1 MNKLNLTAF
10 LAIVALIFT
19 PQVYA
24 ASHDDAHGAMDH
36 SAHQHHN
43 MPADHGM
50 ADEHGDHR
58 FGMKIHTAV
67 QDGYTIEYR
76 LIDMKEK
83 MKNMKNMPKM
93 KETHHLMVFV
103 KDTHGAYVKNAK
115 VGYLIEEKGSGTT
128 QKKMAMAMNN
138 GFGADVTLN
147 PGHHYKIKTKMMAGE
162 KVLINEFKYMGGD
175 H

>member
-10 LAIVALIFT
+10 LAIIALILT

-24 ASHDDAHGAMDH
+24 ASHDADHGNMNHEMTAGHDMAMDH
-36 SAHQHHN
+36 
-43 MPADHGM
+43 
-50 ADEHGDHR
+50 GDNG
-58 FGMKIHTAV
+58 FGMKIHTSV

-83 MKNMKNMPKM
+83 LKGMPQMKD
-93 KETHHLMVFV
+93 THHLMVFV
-103 KDTHGAYVKNAK
+103 KDPHGAHVNNAK
-115 VGYLIEEKGSGTT
+115 VGYLIEEEGSGAT
-128 QKKMAMAMNN
+128 QKKMAMGMNN

-147 PGHHYKIKTKMMAGE
+147 KGHHYKIKAKMLAGE
-162 KVLINEFKYMGGD
+162 KMLMDEFKYMGGD

>member
-10 LAIVALIFT
+10 LAIIALILT

-24 ASHDDAHGAMDH
+24 ASHDADHGNMNHEMTAGHEMAMDH
-36 SAHQHHN
+36 
-43 MPADHGM
+43 
-50 ADEHGDHR
+50 GDNG
-58 FGMKIHTAV
+58 FGMKIHTSV

-83 MKNMKNMPKM
+83 LKGMPQMKD
-93 KETHHLMVFV
+93 THHLMVFV
-103 KDTHGAYVKNAK
+103 KDPHGAHVNNAK
-115 VGYLIEEKGSGTT
+115 VGYLIEEEGSGAT
-128 QKKMAMAMNN
+128 QKKMAMGMNN

-147 PGHHYKIKTKMMAGE
+147 KGHHYKIKAKMLAGE
-162 KVLINEFKYMGGD
+162 KMLMDEFKYMGGD

>member
-10 LAIVALIFT
+10 LAIIALIFT

-24 ASHDDAHGAMDH
+24 ASHDADHGNMNHEMTAGHEMAMDH
-36 SAHQHHN
+36 
-43 MPADHGM
+43 
-50 ADEHGDHR
+50 GDNG
-58 FGMKIHTAV
+58 FGMKIHTSV

-83 MKNMKNMPKM
+83 LKGMPQMKD
-93 KETHHLMVFV
+93 THHLMVFV
-103 KDTHGAYVKNAK
+103 KDPHGAHVNNAK
-115 VGYLIEEKGSGTT
+115 VGYLIEEEGSGAT
-128 QKKMAMAMNN
+128 QKKMAMGMNN

-147 PGHHYKIKTKMMAGE
+147 KGHHYKIKAKMLAGE
-162 KVLINEFKYMGGD
+162 KMLMDEFKYMGGD

>member
-10 LAIVALIFT
+10 LAIIALILT

-24 ASHDDAHGAMDH
+24 ASHDADHGNMNHEMTAGHDMAMDH
-36 SAHQHHN
+36 
-43 MPADHGM
+43 
-50 ADEHGDHR
+50 GDNG
-58 FGMKIHTAV
+58 FGMKIHTSV

-83 MKNMKNMPKM
+83 LKGMKNMPQM
-93 KETHHLMVFV
+93 KDTHHLMVFV
-103 KDTHGAYVKNAK
+103 KDPHGTHVKNAK
-115 VGYLIEEKGSGTT
+115 VGYLIEEEGSGAT
-128 QKKMAMAMNN
+128 QKKMAMGMNG

-147 PGHHYKIKTKMMAGE
+147 KGHHYKIKAKMLAGE
-162 KVLINEFKYMGGD
+162 KMLMDEFKYMGGD